1 MIRCTGRLLCY
12 VPLVCYDT
20 GGASLSLGIGR
31 TVVNSVVDSISYP
44 FLIIIVI
51 IKILVVAVRTQ
62 NHRNIE
68 HIRWDG
74 WLVGWLFIV
83 IATKQSYYLLSD
95 HHTTSTNETNEK
107 CFFLCLLFV
116 RQSRYLWCKASRN
129 DARNS
134 ECSLKRTKQAT
145 YFTPESRLNHVNDM
159 SNLLPNFK

>member
-107 CFFLCLLFV
+107 CFFFV
-116 RQSRYLWCKASRN
+116 CCSFVNHDICGAKRLEMMRGIRNVHSSELSKLPTSHQKAGS
-129 DARNS
+129 
-134 ECSLKRTKQAT
+134 T
-145 YFTPESRLNHVNDM
+145 M
-159 SNLLPNFK
+159 SMT